1 MVDAGR
7 QAGLVRSEVDV
18 VAFDV
23 NETLFSLG
31 AVRAAFAD
39 HGLPGELVETWFA
52 RCLRDGF
59 ALTGLGEYA
68 SFPEVGA
75 CALASVARTAGRPL
89 SSDAVSEILGA
100 MRRLEAHPDVEPGLR
115 LLREAGLRLVTLT
128 NGTAAGTAAMLE
140 HNGLTEL
147 VEATL
152 SVDSVLRWKP
162 APEPYL
168 HAAAVTGV
176 PPQRVALVAVHAWDC
191 HGARRAGLRTGWVSR
206 LEHERAPYF
215 AAADLE
221 APTLVDW
228 ARALLR

>member
-1 MVDAGR
+1 MP
-7 QAGLVRSEVDV
+7 GLSRDDVDV

-31 AVRAAFAD
+31 AVRAAMER

-59 ALTGLGEYA
+59 ALTALGEYA

-75 CALASVARTAGRPL
+75 AALASVARTAGHPL
-89 SSDAVSEILGA
+89 SSDAVSEVMGA
-100 MRRLEAHPDVEPGLR
+100 MRQLDAHPDVAPAMR
-115 LLREAGLRLVTLT
+115 TLREAGLRLVTVT
-128 NGTAAGTAAMLE
+128 NGTAAGTAALLE
-140 HNGLTEL
+140 RNGLADL

-152 SVDSVLRWKP
+152 SVDDVLRWKP

-168 HAAAVTGV
+168 HAAAHAGV
-176 PPQRVALVAVHAWDC
+176 APQRVVLVAVHAWDC

-206 LEHERAPYF
+206 LEQERAPYF
-215 AAADLE
+215 EPADLE
-221 APTLVDW
+221 APTLDAW
-228 ARALLR
+228 ARALVG